1 MNNIIYKKG
10 DWVVPT
16 GENHTKNNSCFPINI
31 PFRIKNIEL
40 SSSIPLVDGGE
51 CYIFVDKEVSK
62 IEGYCT
68 DNISIRYALYHEI
81 PIQYRTEPVYE
92 IY

>member
-1 MNNIIYKKG
+1 MKILYKKG

-40 SSSIPLVDGGE
+40 DEESKDSDYKE
-51 CYIFVDKEVSK
+51 YYIFVDKEVSK
-62 IEGYCT
+62 ITGYCT
-68 DNISIRYALYHEI
+68 DSISIRHALYHEI
-81 PIQYRTEPVYE
+81 PIQYRTEPEYE